1 MSFNRSKLQ
10 GTIRTETQG
19 GAHAAVQ
26 VCPGSSQSFK
36 WMMLAHTTCFLQR
49 CQSHPNTTTKASNQM
64 LDQLSVLVQPR

>member
-26 VCPGSSQSFK
+26 VCPSSSQSFNLLSAEDASLIQTAPQK
-36 WMMLAHTTCFLQR
+36 HLIR
-49 CQSHPNTTTKASNQM
+49 CWTS
-64 LDQLSVLVQPR
+64 